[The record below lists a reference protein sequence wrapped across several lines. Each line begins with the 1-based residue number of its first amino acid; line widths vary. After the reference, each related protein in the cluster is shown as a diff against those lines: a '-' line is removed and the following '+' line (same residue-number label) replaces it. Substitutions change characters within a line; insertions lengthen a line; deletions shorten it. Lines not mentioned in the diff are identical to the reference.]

1 MPYFLAGLALLVLLI
16 LLARAFT
23 RANPQALATTM
34 RKTFGGL
41 ALAAAAF
48 LFLRGAI
55 PLAIPL
61 GVFGLALLGKGVPGF
76 GNPFGG
82 ADKSP
87 GQTSKVRTTALEMEL
102 DHDTGRMDGQ
112 VLAGRF
118 AGRTLSSLSEAEVIA
133 LVDELRGGD
142 VQDLSLMEAYLQWR
156 MPEWREE
163 ATKAEARSQ
172 RRRRGASAMSAD
184 EAREVLGVPPGAKAE
199 DIRKAH
205 RNLMKRMHPDQGGT
219 NYLAARINE
228 AKDVLLGRA

>member
-1 MPYFLAGLALLVLLI
+1 MAFFLAGLALLVLLI

-23 RANPQALATTM
+23 RANPHAVATTL

-55 PLAIPL
+55 SLAIPL

-82 ADKSP
+82 ADKTP
-87 GQTSKVRTTALEMEL
+87 GQTSKVRTAALEMEL

-163 ATKAEARSQ
+163 ATKAEARTQ
-172 RRRRGASAMSAD
+172 RRRGGAMSAD
-184 EAREVLGVPPGAKAE
+184 EAREVLGVPLGAKAD

-205 RNLMKRMHPDQGGT
+205 RNLMKTMHPDQGGS